1 MKLEF
6 TRNENNYTLETAKDF
21 AKELSFAFTT
31 GKRNG
36 KITFIA
42 DFALSNL
49 QADDKINLNELDNIM
64 VQCEPWHGV
73 KELGEIGF
81 NNDEYRTFV
90 FDYYGGGRFNS
101 IQTNMFDE
109 ADEVE
114 ECVLDVVC
122 DILDL
127 KMNEADKW
135 LVLVQWNE
143 DKPIVDDRQQE
154 IDEETKRIEDEA
166 VKNFAEMLTDYAQG
180 VQASGYDDI
189 GVEDIK
195 DKLHEHLNNWNIKY
209 TPAYEAGK
217 IFRRKLK

>member
-1 MKLEF
+1 MKLNF
-6 TRNENNYTLETAKDF
+6 TKNGNNYSLETVKDF
-21 AKELSFAFTT
+21 AKELSFAFTI

-49 QADDKINLNELDNIM
+49 QATDKIDLNKLDDII
-64 VQCEPWHGV
+64 VQCEPWHDV

-101 IQTNMFDE
+101 MQTNMFDE

-114 ECVLDVVC
+114 ECVLDIVC

-127 KMNEADKW
+127 RMNEADKW

-143 DKPIVDDRQQE
+143 DKPITDDR
-154 IDEETKRIEDEA
+154 DEDTKRIEDEA
-166 VKNFAEMLTDYAQG
+166 VKNFAEMLTDYVQG
-180 VQASGYDDI
+180 VQAIGYDGI
-189 GVEDIK
+189 GVEDIQN
-195 DKLHEHLNNWNIKY
+195 KLYEYLNWDIKY
-209 TPAYEAGK
+209 TPEYEAGK
-217 IFRRKLK
+217 NNR

>member
-1 MKLEF
+1 MKLNF
-6 TRNENNYTLETAKDF
+6 TRKQNSYSLETIGDF

-31 GKRNG
+31 GTRRG
-36 KITFIA
+36 KVTFVA

-49 QADDKINLNELDNIM
+49 QTIDKIDLNKLDDIIAE
-64 VQCEPWHGV
+64 CSPWYGV

-127 KMNEADKW
+127 RMNEADKW

-154 IDEETKRIEDEA
+154 TDEETKRIEDEA

-180 VQASGYDDI
+180 VQAAGYDGI
-189 GVEDIK
+189 GVEDIQ
-195 DKLHEHLNNWNIKY
+195 DKLYEYLNWYKKY
-209 TPAYEAGK
+209 TPEYEAG
-217 IFRRKLK
+217 RNNR

>member
-1 MKLEF
+1 MKLNF
-6 TRNENNYTLETAKDF
+6 TRKQNSYSLETIRDF

-31 GKRNG
+31 GTRRG
-36 KITFIA
+36 KVTFVA
-42 DFALSNL
+42 DFALSDL
-49 QADDKINLNELDNIM
+49 QATDKIDLNKLDDIIAE
-64 VQCEPWHGV
+64 CSPWYGV

-90 FDYYGGGRFNS
+90 FDYYGGDQFNS
-101 IQTNMFDE
+101 IETNMFDE

-127 KMNEADKW
+127 RMNEADKW

-154 IDEETKRIEDEA
+154 TDEETKHIEDEA

-180 VQASGYDDI
+180 VQAAGYDGI
-189 GVEDIK
+189 GVEDIQ
-195 DKLHEHLNNWNIKY
+195 DKLYEYLNWDKKY
-209 TPAYEAGK
+209 TPEYEAGK
-217 IFRRKLK
+217 NNR

>member
-1 MKLEF
+1 MKLKF
-6 TRNENNYTLETAKDF
+6 TKNENDYTLETAKDF
-21 AKELSFAFTT
+21 AKELSFMFTT
-31 GKRNG
+31 GTRKT
-36 KITFIA
+36 KTSFIA
-42 DFALSNL
+42 DFALSDL
-49 QADDKINLNELDNIM
+49 QADDKIDLDNLDNVIF
-64 VQCEPWHGV
+64 QCEPWHGV

-81 NNDEYRTFV
+81 NNDEYRVFA
-90 FDYYGGGRFNS
+90 FDYYGGGCFNTV
-101 IQTNMFDE
+101 QTNMFDE

-114 ECVLDVVC
+114 GCILNVIC

-127 KMNEADKW
+127 KIEGADSE

-143 DKPIVDDRQQE
+143 DKPIIDDRQQE

-180 VQASGYDDI
+180 VQASGYDGI

-195 DKLHEHLNNWNIKY
+195 DKLYEYLNWDIKY

-217 IFRRKLK
+217 NNQ

>member
-1 MKLEF
+1 MKLNF
-6 TRNENNYTLETAKDF
+6 TRKQNSYSLETIRDF

-31 GKRNG
+31 GMRKG
-36 KITFIA
+36 KVTFVA
-42 DFALSNL
+42 DFALSDL
-49 QADDKINLNELDNIM
+49 QTTDKIDLNKLDDIIAE
-64 VQCEPWHGV
+64 CSPWYGV

-127 KMNEADKW
+127 RMNEADKW

-154 IDEETKRIEDEA
+154 TDEETKRIEDEA
-166 VKNFAEMLTDYAQG
+166 VKNFAEMLTDYAEG
-180 VQASGYDDI
+180 VQAAGYDGI
-189 GVEDIK
+189 GVEDIQ
-195 DKLHEHLNNWNIKY
+195 DKLYEYLNWDKKY
-209 TPAYEAGK
+209 TPEYEVG
-217 IFRRKLK
+217 RNNR

>member
-1 MKLEF
+1 MILNF
-6 TRNENNYTLETAKDF
+6 TKNGNNYSLETIGDF

-31 GKRNG
+31 GTRRG
-36 KITFIA
+36 KVTFVA
-42 DFALSNL
+42 DFALSDL
-49 QADDKINLNELDNIM
+49 QTTDKIDLNELDDIIAE
-64 VQCEPWHGV
+64 CSPWYGV

-127 KMNEADKW
+127 RMNEADKW

-154 IDEETKRIEDEA
+154 TDEETKHIEDEA

-180 VQASGYDDI
+180 VQAAGYDGI
-189 GVEDIK
+189 GVEDIQ
-195 DKLHEHLNNWNIKY
+195 DKLYEYLNWDKKY
-209 TPAYEAGK
+209 TPEYEAG
-217 IFRRKLK
+217 RNNR